1 MNYSSISQFALLIIS
16 FAIFFTYTQ
25 PTIGEIKTVQDE
37 TFAYTDAVSKA
48 SEFNTKLS
56 QLMNQMNSFR
66 SSDIEALEVYL
77 PDSVDSLTVMSDI
90 ETIARQN
97 NVQILAMAEA
107 EVEDASGN
115 VQFEDEVIAGPKV
128 STHDFNVTFSGTY
141 EDVKRMLRNFEQ
153 NKYLLEVVSFQFGAI
168 TDTAA
173 ATVSDA
179 VTPDNGYV
187 MVVRTYAYAP
197 ELNQNAVP
205 LEE

>member
-25 PTIGEIKTVQDE
+25 PTIGDIKSVQDE

-48 SEFNTKLS
+48 NEFNTKLN
-56 QLMNQMNSFR
+56 QLQSQMNSFR
-66 SSDIEALEVYL
+66 SSDIEALEIYL
-77 PDSVDSLTVMSDI
+77 PDEVDSLTVMADI

-97 NVQILAMAEA
+97 NVQILSMTKVQSDE
-107 EVEDASGN
+107 ASGD
-115 VQFEDEVIAGPKV
+115 VQFEDQLIEQPKV
-128 STHDFNVTFSGTY
+128 ATHDFSVTSTGSY
-141 EDVKRMLRNFEQ
+141 EDMKRMLRNFEQ

-173 ATVSDA
+173 ATVSSAD
-179 VTPDNGYV
+179 TEENSYV
-187 MVVRTYAYAP
+187 MTLRTYSYAP
-197 ELNQNAVP
+197 EVATPVES